1 MCDCLDSLVGFW
13 NQPSFR
19 MSCFFCCFLN
29 PSDICDIGV
38 HLWFVIGSVSVIWWR
53 QISPI
58 LPKVIECQ
66 TQPGLDSD
74 ASNVGFYTARRDG
87 LPRPESDQQIIRPP
101 DTSMYFLV
109 FLKKTHVNPIR
120 KNEILRQTKSFSSF
134 FGLAQLIFARRRYLI
149 WSGMGLV
156 QGGARQVIS
165 VYNF

>member
-1 MCDCLDSLVGFW
+1 MNHILSWCIQLTWGFSVCDLQPLKNVLHLILDVRLPWQFSWFLESAIISYVL
-13 NQPSFR
+13 
-19 MSCFFCCFLN
+19 FFCCFLN
-29 PSDICDIGV
+29 SSDICDIGV

-101 DTSMYFLV
+101 DTSMYFWV
-109 FLKKTHVNPIR
+109 FLKKT
-120 KNEILRQTKSFSSF
+120 
-134 FGLAQLIFARRRYLI
+134 
-149 WSGMGLV
+149 M
-156 QGGARQVIS
+156 
-165 VYNF
+165 